1 MPKLSIDHREV
12 EVPQGATILDA
23 ARKLDIDVPTLCHLD
38 GHPANTSC
46 LVCMVKIRQSGKLV
60 PACGAPAEDGMEVE
74 SETDE
79 VHAVRRQALE
89 LLLSDHLGDCLAP
102 CWFGCPANMDI
113 PLMLRQIARR
123 DFAGAIE
130 TVKRDIA
137 LPAVLGRI
145 CPAPC
150 EKTCRRTQADGAV
163 AICLLKRLVADVDL
177 AASQPYVPECAPAS
191 GKRVAIVGAGPTGL
205 AAAYYLARRGH
216 ACVLFDENPT
226 PGGRLLRETSEEELP
241 REVLQAEAET
251 ILRLGIELRAGT
263 RVANDPS
270 PADVQREFDAV
281 LLALGAQ
288 APEQAEAWGVKTQ
301 RRGIGIDGATYATGV
316 DGLFA
321 AGAAVRGKCM
331 VIRSAADGKEAA
343 AAIDQYLRGEP
354 VTGIPRPL
362 NVRMGRLQ
370 ADEIDVFL
378 AAANRAG
385 RREPSGGTQAGFAA
399 DEGAEQAE
407 RCLRCDCRALADCR
421 LRHYAA
427 VYQADP
433 KRHGSPQRHFVQDWT
448 HEKVVYEPGK
458 CIACGLCIAITEAA
472 GEPVGLAFRGR
483 GFDVRVAV
491 PMTGTLSDALTKTA
505 AECVAACPTAALA
518 WK

>member
-1 MPKLSIDHREV
+1 MPKLSIDGRQV
-12 EVPQGATILDA
+12 EVPPGATVLDA
-23 ARKLDIDVPTLCHLD
+23 ARRLEIDVPTLCHLD
-38 GHPANTSC
+38 GLPANTSC

-60 PACGAPAEDGMEVE
+60 PACGSPAEEGMQIE

-113 PLMLRQIARR
+113 PRMLRQIAQR

-150 EKTCRRTQADGAV
+150 EKVCRRAKADGAV

-177 AASQPYVPECAPAS
+177 AAAQPYAPECAPAS
-191 GKRVAIVGAGPTGL
+191 GKRVAVIGAGPTGL

-216 ACVLFDENPT
+216 ACVLFDENAA
-226 PGGRLLRETSEEELP
+226 PGGRLLRETSEAELP
-241 REVLQAEAET
+241 REVLQAEAAA
-251 ILRLGIELRAGT
+251 ILRLGVELRAGT

-270 PADVQREFDAV
+270 PADVRREFDAV

-288 APEQAEAWGVKTQ
+288 APEQAEAWGVQTQ
-301 RRGIGIDGATYATGV
+301 RRGIGVEGHTYATGV

-354 VTGIPRPL
+354 VAGIPRPL

-370 ADEIDVFL
+370 AEEIDVFL
-378 AAANRAG
+378 AAASRAG
-385 RREPSGGTQAGFAA
+385 RQEPSDGMQAGFTA

-407 RCLRCDCRALADCR
+407 RCLRCDCRALADCG

-427 VYQADP
+427 LYQADP
-433 KRHGSPQRHFVQDWT
+433 KRHGSSQRHFVQDWT
-448 HEKVVYEPGK
+448 HEKVVYESGK
-458 CIACGLCIAITEAA
+458 CIACGLCVAITEAA
-472 GEPVGLAFRGR
+472 GEPVGLAFQGR

-505 AECVAACPTAALA
+505 EQCVTACPTAALA